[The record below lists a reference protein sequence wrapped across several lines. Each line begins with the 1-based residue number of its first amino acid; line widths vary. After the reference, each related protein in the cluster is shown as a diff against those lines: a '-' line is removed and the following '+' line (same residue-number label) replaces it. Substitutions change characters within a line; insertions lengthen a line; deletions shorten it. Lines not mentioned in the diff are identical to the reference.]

1 MTRGRRSLG
10 PSTRTKS
17 WRSVH
22 DEDEVVRL
30 VWLFVI
36 VVVAVTPDAGKR
48 MKSRTSEELQP
59 LISDMESQW

>member
-10 PSTRTKS
+10 SSTRTKS

-36 VVVAVTPDAGKR
+36 VVVVVTPDAGKR
-48 MKSRTSEELQP
+48 MESRTSEKLQP